1 MLQPW
6 TSTDPFSGFS
16 PFIPHSS
23 SGMNRSLRHFLVLI
37 LLLSGGVG
45 EVRAQVPAPSDRLVT
60 DLGDFLEPV
69 EERALERKLRAYNDS
84 TSTQIVVLTVRD
96 LGGMDAQTFALEVGR
111 SWGVGQ
117 EGRNNGVIFL
127 ISRAERQLRIEVG
140 YGLEGVLPDALA
152 GRIIRDVVTPSF
164 KQGQFFAGINAG
176 VDLIMAA
183 AAGEFEALP
192 TASNKNG
199 QGINPVFLYL
209 VFIFVYFIITGIR
222 NRGNGGGQYRKQ
234 RHGGLP
240 IIFWGG
246 GLHGHRGGGGFGGG
260 GFGGGG
266 FGGFGGGG
274 FGGGG
279 AGGSW

>member
-1 MLQPW
+1 MHTLR
-6 TSTDPFSGFS
+6 
-16 PFIPHSS
+16 PHAFRL
-23 SGMNRSLRHFLVLI
+23 MIMVLVTMVSVPVLFGSQSA
-37 LLLSGGVG
+37 L
-45 EVRAQVPAPSDRLVT
+45 AQVPPPSDRLVT

-69 EERALERKLRAYNDS
+69 EERALERKLRTYADT
-84 TSTQIVVLTVRD
+84 TSTQIAVVTVQD
-96 LGGMDAQTFALEVGR
+96 LGGMDAQEFALEIGR

-117 EGRNNGVIFL
+117 EGRDNGIVFL
-127 ISRAERQLRIEVG
+127 VSRAERQIRIEVG
-140 YGLEGVLPDALA
+140 YGLEGAVPDAIA
-152 GRIIRDVVTPSF
+152 SRIVRDVVTPSF

-183 AAGEFEALP
+183 AAGEFDGLP
-192 TASNKNG
+192 SSSG
-199 QGINPVFLYL
+199 SGRGGGIDP
-209 VFIFVYFIITGIR
+209 IFVYLAFLFLYFIISGIR
-222 NRGNGGGQYRKQ
+222 NKGGGKGGYRKG
-234 RHGGLP
+234 RRSGMP

-246 GLHGHRGGGGFGGG
+246 GMHGHRGGGFGGGGGG